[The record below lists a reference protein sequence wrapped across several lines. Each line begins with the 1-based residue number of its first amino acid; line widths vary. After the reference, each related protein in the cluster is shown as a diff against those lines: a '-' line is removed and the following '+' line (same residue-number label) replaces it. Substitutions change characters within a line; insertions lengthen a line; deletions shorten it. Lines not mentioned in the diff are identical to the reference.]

1 MKLALQSSS
10 VVRYAAVGV
19 ANTAFGYSII
29 YAGMYFGGLG
39 TVAANVVGY
48 AAGFVLSFFLNRR
61 ITFRSSARVST
72 AMPKFAAVTACAYL
86 ANLAVVV
93 ILERALD
100 LNPYVA
106 QAGGLF
112 PYLAIGYLGSR
123 YLVFGDR
130 SATRCSND

>member
-29 YAGMYFGGLG
+29 YAGMYLG